1 MTDNLVKRLK
11 TWPASSS
18 TWALLGEAADRIE
31 ELEKACKDIA
41 ALSGTDEDKAFMSH
55 LISKAAYAGMIYP
68 DGTYGFTPP
77 QLTEYK
83 E

>member
-1 MTDNLVKRLK
+1 MDDLVKRLK

-41 ALSGTDEDKAFMSH
+41 ALSGTDEDKAFMAD